1 MMTRYKLLIPT
12 IAIVLATLA
21 CSLSSEPETIFMTAT
36 PIGGDATPSPIII
49 TATPATAPTNAPIPT
64 PTLPPSEGLNR
75 AERALHNGD
84 YETAVVTYQGLLSD
98 PFLTGDVRADAAFR
112 LGQAGVREGL
122 FQAAVDALSDFIAQ
136 YPDDPRLGKAHFL
149 RGDAYLGLSQW
160 AEAIPDFERY
170 LELKPGV
177 IDSYA
182 YERIG
187 DAYVNLGQTEQA
199 LGAYQNAVD
208 NARDLASK
216 LALRERMALT
226 YLQNNEPGEAID
238 QYDAILNEA
247 RNGVY
252 RANIEYQAAL
262 VEIENGRTE
271 QGYARL
277 QAMLQLYP
285 TTPGAYRALGTLNA
299 ADIPTDDWLTA
310 QIAYSNDDFQ
320 TALDALNR
328 FTAEQSVAPV
338 EALLM
343 RGRAYRALGNFPAAY
358 TTFQTILDQYVTDP
372 SFGLAWL
379 EQGRTLFQ
387 EGDIPNAI
395 NRYLELANTQPDLGE
410 APEAMWRAGY
420 LYSQQDDIER
430 AMSTF
435 EQLAERYPQSD
446 RAIDGLQL
454 GATLAYNAG
463 QTGRAQGFYTTL
475 ANAGAGEAS
484 SRAFLWLGR
493 LYQENGQTDL
503 AEQSFRGATQ
513 ADPGGYFAIRAEDI
527 LAERVPF
534 EPPADYQFTFD
545 DTAQQTEAENWLRQ
559 TFEISAEGPLAPL
572 NPALAQDPRL
582 IRGAELWE
590 LGDFSAAQTE
600 FNNLR
605 VAFENDPLAQ
615 YQLALYFRDIGLYRA
630 SIEAAANLIN
640 GLAGSDNLS
649 APPFLVRLRYP
660 IYYNDLVL
668 PATEEFGVDPLLV
681 FSLIRQ
687 ESLYESFATSFA
699 DAQGLMQII
708 PSTGYEIN
716 ERLGWPEDYQN
727 NDVYRPY
734 INVRFG
740 VWYID
745 WIMGLVDQQ
754 PYAALAGYN
763 GGPGNAMEW
772 LRISGNDI
780 DQFVQTVTF
789 SETELYVERIYQQY
803 HIYRTLYGTS

>member
-1 MMTRYKLLIPT
+1 MIMRHRILIP
-12 IAIVLATLA
+12 IVAVMLVTLA
-21 CSLSSEPETIFMTAT
+21 CSLSDEPETIFVTAT
-36 PIGGDATPSPIII
+36 PIGGDWTPTPIII
-49 TATPATAPTNAPIPT
+49 TATPAVPPTSAPVPTA
-64 PTLPPSEGLNR
+64 TLPPSEGLNQ

-84 YETAVVTYQGLLSD
+84 YETAVVTYQGVLSD

-160 AEAIPDFERY
+160 TEAIPDFERY
-170 LELKPGV
+170 LALKPGV

-187 DAYVNLGQTEQA
+187 DAYVNLGQSAEA
-199 LGAYQNAVD
+199 LAAYQRAVD

-216 LALRERMALT
+216 LALRERLALT
-226 YLQNNEPGEAID
+226 YLQNNQPTEAIA
-238 QYDAILNEA
+238 QYDAILSEA

-262 VEIENGRTE
+262 VEIENGLSE
-271 QGYARL
+271 PGYARL

-285 TTPGAYRALGTLNA
+285 TTPGAYRALTTLNA
-299 ADIPTDDWLTA
+299 AGIPTEEWLTA
-310 QIAYSNDDFQ
+310 QIAYSNEDYQ

-328 FTAEQSVAPV
+328 FTAGQAVAPV

-343 RGRAYRALGNFPAAY
+343 RGRAYRALGNYPAAY
-358 TTFQTILDQYVTDP
+358 TTFQTILDQYITDP

-379 EQGRTLFQ
+379 EQGRTLFL
-387 EGDIPNAI
+387 EDDIPNAI
-395 NRYLELANTQPDLGE
+395 NRYLELANTQQGLAE

-420 LYSQQDDIER
+420 LYSQQGDAER
-430 AMSTF
+430 AMNTL
-435 EQLAERYPQSD
+435 EQLAERYPESD
-446 RAIDGLQL
+446 RASDGLQL
-454 GATLAYNAG
+454 AATLAYNAG

-475 ANAGAGEAS
+475 ANAGVGEAS

-493 LYQENGQTDL
+493 LYRENGQPDL

-513 ADPGGYFAIRAEDI
+513 ADPGGYFAIRAADI
-527 LAERVPF
+527 LAGRAPF
-534 EPPADYQFTFD
+534 DPPDDYQFTFD
-545 DTAQQTEAENWLRQ
+545 EVAEQTEAENWLRQ
-559 TFEISAEGPLAPL
+559 TFDISAGGSLAL
-572 NPALAQDPRL
+572 LSETLQNDPRR
-582 IRGAELWE
+582 IRGEELWE
-590 LGDFSAAQTE
+590 LGDFDAAQAE
-600 FNNLR
+600 FGNLR
-605 VAFENDPLAQ
+605 TAYENDALAQ

-630 SIEAAANLIN
+630 SIEAAANLIS
-640 GLAGSDNLS
+640 GLAGSDNLN
-649 APPFLVRLRYP
+649 APSFLVRLRYP

-668 PATEEFGVDPLLV
+668 PATQEFGVDPLLV

-699 DAQGLMQII
+699 AAQGLMQII

-727 NDVYRPY
+727 TDVYRPY

-745 WIMGLVDQQ
+745 WIMGLVDNQA
-754 PYAALAGYN
+754 YAALAGYN

-772 LRISGNDI
+772 LSISGQDI
-780 DQFVQTVTF
+780 DQFIQTVTF

-803 HIYRTLYGTS
+803 HIYRTLYGVS